1 MKLILN
7 PKLKY
12 YTKEILKYFNIVII
26 GIGFIIAIILIK
38 NKPIYKVTISGEE
51 IGYVQN
57 KKEFIAILIFY
68 LINIIIAFYITNM
81 LGIVNVVV
89 LKSMSILYG
98 EITWEVIIVMSLSL
112 IESII
117 YEIKHNK
124 KEQIG

>member
-1 MKLILN
+1 M
-7 PKLKY
+7 
-12 YTKEILKYFNIVII
+12 
-26 GIGFIIAIILIK
+26 IK
-38 NKPIYKVTISGEE
+38 
-51 IGYVQN
+51 N

-98 EITWEVIIVMSLSL
+98 EIVMSLSL

>member
-1 MKLILN
+1 M
-7 PKLKY
+7 
-12 YTKEILKYFNIVII
+12 
-26 GIGFIIAIILIK
+26 IK
-38 NKPIYKVTISGEE
+38 NK
-51 IGYVQN
+51 
-57 KKEFIAILIFY
+57 KELIAILIFY

-112 IESII
+112 IESNI

>member
-1 MKLILN
+1 
-7 PKLKY
+7 
-12 YTKEILKYFNIVII
+12 
-26 GIGFIIAIILIK
+26 
-38 NKPIYKVTISGEE
+38 
-51 IGYVQN
+51 
-57 KKEFIAILIFY
+57 
-68 LINIIIAFYITNM
+68 M

>member
-1 MKLILN
+1 M
-7 PKLKY
+7 
-12 YTKEILKYFNIVII
+12 
-26 GIGFIIAIILIK
+26 IK
-38 NKPIYKVTISGEE
+38 
-51 IGYVQN
+51 N

-98 EITWEVIIVMSLSL
+98 EITWEVIIIMSLSL

>member
-1 MKLILN
+1 M
-7 PKLKY
+7 
-12 YTKEILKYFNIVII
+12 
-26 GIGFIIAIILIK
+26 IK
-38 NKPIYKVTISGEE
+38 
-51 IGYVQN
+51 N

-68 LINIIIAFYITNM
+68 LINIIIAFYITNK

>member
-1 MKLILN
+1 M
-7 PKLKY
+7 
-12 YTKEILKYFNIVII
+12 
-26 GIGFIIAIILIK
+26 IK
-38 NKPIYKVTISGEE
+38 K
-51 IGYVQN
+51 

>member
-1 MKLILN
+1 M
-7 PKLKY
+7 
-12 YTKEILKYFNIVII
+12 
-26 GIGFIIAIILIK
+26 IK
-38 NKPIYKVTISGEE
+38 
-51 IGYVQN
+51 N

-124 KEQIG
+124 KSK

>member
-1 MKLILN
+1 M
-7 PKLKY
+7 
-12 YTKEILKYFNIVII
+12 
-26 GIGFIIAIILIK
+26 IK
-38 NKPIYKVTISGEE
+38 
-51 IGYVQN
+51 N

-89 LKSMSILYG
+89 LKSMSTLYG

>member
-1 MKLILN
+1 M
-7 PKLKY
+7 
-12 YTKEILKYFNIVII
+12 
-26 GIGFIIAIILIK
+26 IK
-38 NKPIYKVTISGEE
+38 
-51 IGYVQN
+51 N

-117 YEIKHNK
+117 YEIKRNK

>member
-1 MKLILN
+1 M
-7 PKLKY
+7 
-12 YTKEILKYFNIVII
+12 TK
-26 GIGFIIAIILIK
+26 
-38 NKPIYKVTISGEE
+38 
-51 IGYVQN
+51 N

>member
-1 MKLILN
+1 M
-7 PKLKY
+7 
-12 YTKEILKYFNIVII
+12 
-26 GIGFIIAIILIK
+26 IK
-38 NKPIYKVTISGEE
+38 
-51 IGYVQN
+51 N

-117 YEIKHNK
+117 YEIKHNQ

>member
-1 MKLILN
+1 M
-7 PKLKY
+7 
-12 YTKEILKYFNIVII
+12 
-26 GIGFIIAIILIK
+26 IK
-38 NKPIYKVTISGEE
+38 
-51 IGYVQN
+51 N

-81 LGIVNVVV
+81 IGIVNVVV

>member
-1 MKLILN
+1 MI
-7 PKLKY
+7 
-12 YTKEILKYFNIVII
+12 
-26 GIGFIIAIILIK
+26 
-38 NKPIYKVTISGEE
+38 
-51 IGYVQN
+51 N

-81 LGIVNVVV
+81 LGIVNVIV

>member
-1 MKLILN
+1 M
-7 PKLKY
+7 
-12 YTKEILKYFNIVII
+12 
-26 GIGFIIAIILIK
+26 IK
-38 NKPIYKVTISGEE
+38 
-51 IGYVQN
+51 N
-57 KKEFIAILIFY
+57 KKEFIGILIFY

>member
-38 NKPIYKVTISGEE
+38 YKPIYKVTISGEE

-57 KKEFIAILIFY
+57 KKEFKES
-68 LINIIIAFYITNM
+68 
-81 LGIVNVVV
+81 
-89 LKSMSILYG
+89 LK
-98 EITWEVIIVMSLSL
+98 TSL
-112 IESII
+112 IEENKNVDNIELKSDPE
-117 YEIKHNK
+117 YELKLINRETKSYL
-124 KEQIG
+124 

>member
-1 MKLILN
+1 M
-7 PKLKY
+7 
-12 YTKEILKYFNIVII
+12 
-26 GIGFIIAIILIK
+26 IK
-38 NKPIYKVTISGEE
+38 
-51 IGYVQN
+51 N

-89 LKSMSILYG
+89 LKSVSILYWG
-98 EITWEVIIVMSLSL
+98 ITWEVIIVMSLSL

>member
-1 MKLILN
+1 M
-7 PKLKY
+7 
-12 YTKEILKYFNIVII
+12 
-26 GIGFIIAIILIK
+26 IK
-38 NKPIYKVTISGEE
+38 
-51 IGYVQN
+51 N

>member
-1 MKLILN
+1 M
-7 PKLKY
+7 
-12 YTKEILKYFNIVII
+12 
-26 GIGFIIAIILIK
+26 IK
-38 NKPIYKVTISGEE
+38 
-51 IGYVQN
+51 N

-98 EITWEVIIVMSLSL
+98 AITWEVIIGMSLSL

>member
-1 MKLILN
+1 M
-7 PKLKY
+7 
-12 YTKEILKYFNIVII
+12 
-26 GIGFIIAIILIK
+26 IK
-38 NKPIYKVTISGEE
+38 
-51 IGYVQN
+51 N

-89 LKSMSILYG
+89 LKTMSILYG

>member
-38 NKPIYKVTISGEE
+38 YKPIYKVTISGEE

>member
-1 MKLILN
+1 M
-7 PKLKY
+7 
-12 YTKEILKYFNIVII
+12 
-26 GIGFIIAIILIK
+26 IK
-38 NKPIYKVTISGEE
+38 
-51 IGYVQN
+51 N

-89 LKSMSILYG
+89 LKSMRILYG

>member
-1 MKLILN
+1 MV
-7 PKLKY
+7 KY
-12 YTKEILKYFNIVII
+12 IE
-26 GIGFIIAIILIK
+26 
-38 NKPIYKVTISGEE
+38 
-51 IGYVQN
+51 N

>member
-1 MKLILN
+1 M
-7 PKLKY
+7 
-12 YTKEILKYFNIVII
+12 
-26 GIGFIIAIILIK
+26 
-38 NKPIYKVTISGEE
+38 TIRKM
-51 IGYVQN
+51 YD
-57 KKEFIAILIFY
+57 
-68 LINIIIAFYITNM
+68 ITNM